1 MTTTPDNNS
10 NSATDFSREAEEP
23 SPGLLREIWDLL
35 RYNKKW
41 WLVPI
46 VVAVLLGSLLVFL
59 SSTVFAPFA
68 EPAGLDKPTL
78 LALLTIPVVV
88 LVWLMVR
95 RIRARLGHRSGDQV

>member
-1 MTTTPDNNS
+1 MTITPSENNS
-10 NSATDFSREAEEP
+10 DSASDFSSQAEEP

-59 SSTVFAPFA
+59 SSTVFAPFVY
-68 EPAGLDKPTL
+68 TL
-78 LALLTIPVVV
+78 F
-88 LVWLMVR
+88 
-95 RIRARLGHRSGDQV
+95 

>member
-1 MTTTPDNNS
+1 MTTAPSENNT
-10 NSATDFSREAEEP
+10 NSPSDFSREAEEP

-59 SSTVFAPFA
+59 SSTVFAPFVY
-68 EPAGLDKPTL
+68 TL
-78 LALLTIPVVV
+78 F
-88 LVWLMVR
+88 
-95 RIRARLGHRSGDQV
+95 